1 MAKVFRTERIEHFKD
16 TLWAQSPA
24 GERLSCVTPLY
35 AERYRGIRNSGQPTA
50 HDYWEFTGVVSGSGS
65 FYADEKYP
73 LEADSAILVPPGIAH
88 YEHAEHELDT
98 IWLGFRAE
106 LPGIDRNH
114 ALQLHSDQLVER
126 LVRFWNFSSRNFSMT
141 GAELDGMLLTIIG
154 LFFRKLHERKR
165 QFHSMAQQAA
175 QFLNEHFHENISIA
189 ELAQNLQCS
198 EGHLFR
204 KFKEFTGETPV
215 GYLNTIRIKQAA
227 FYLKNT
233 NFQINHIAELCGFS
247 DPYYF
252 SRTFHK
258 LTGQSPKQY
267 RDTP

>member
-1 MAKVFRTERIEHFKD
+1 
-16 TLWAQSPA
+16 
-24 GERLSCVTPLY
+24 
-35 AERYRGIRNSGQPTA
+35 
-50 HDYWEFTGVVSGSGS
+50 
-65 FYADEKYP
+65 
-73 LEADSAILVPPGIAH
+73 
-88 YEHAEHELDT
+88 
-98 IWLGFRAE
+98 
-106 LPGIDRNH
+106 
-114 ALQLHSDQLVER
+114 
-126 LVRFWNFSSRNFSMT
+126 
-141 GAELDGMLLTIIG
+141 
-154 LFFRKLHERKR
+154 
-165 QFHSMAQQAA
+165 MAQQAA
-175 QFLNEHFHENISIA
+175 QFLNEHFQENISIS
-189 ELAQNLQCS
+189 ELAKNLQCS

-233 NFQINHIAELCGFS
+233 NFQINHIAELCGFG